1 MRYRLSFVI
10 GAAVLV
16 LANCAALA
24 GVFFGPHGPGGTYN
38 GYEYVPTA
46 LPWADAKTAAEARS
60 LAGVS
65 GHLVTITS
73 AAENEFVRIVRRN
86 NPWIGLTDNEA
97 YGGTEFGN
105 TSGHPYPP
113 AGDRGNGWVW
123 VTGEPTDYRN
133 WRPGEPN
140 DAGGNEDGA
149 QIYGNG
155 LWNDNG
161 TYKSYPY
168 VVEYELAST
177 WPAPPGGTPGFNVRY
192 VKAAGGV
199 DLYNLD
205 RAIQLLAGLLPSS
218 SELLGYETII
228 DLGSGGH
235 YGNAFLFPA
244 GYSDQFALRATAD
257 IEIPSAGDWTFGV
270 NSDDGFR
277 VVFEGIGSFEHPN
290 PRGPADTLATFNFPT
305 PGLYRM
311 NLFFF
316 ERGGGEEVEFFA
328 APGAHSSWNSDDFRL
343 VGDVA
348 NGGLAAYTIPE
359 PTTLALLG
367 LGGLLALRR
376 RRR

>member
-1 MRYRLSFVI
+1 MRTALTF
-10 GAAVLV
+10 LT
-16 LANCAALA
+16 AALLVCVA
-24 GVFFGPHGPGGTYN
+24 PAAASVLFGPYGPGGAYN
-38 GYEYVPTA
+38 GYEYVPSG
-46 LPWADAKTAAEARS
+46 LSWGDAKTAAEARS
-60 LAGVS
+60 FAGVS

-73 AAENEFVRIVRRN
+73 AAENEFVRIVGRGD
-86 NPWIGLTDNEA
+86 PWIGLTDNDA

-123 VTGEPTDYRN
+123 VTGEPTGYRN
-133 WRPGEPN
+133 WNNSEPN
-140 DAGGNEDGA
+140 DWGGNEDGA
-149 QIYGNG
+149 QILGNG

-161 TYKSYPY
+161 AWKSIPY
-168 VVEYELAST
+168 VVEYELASA

-192 VKAAGGV
+192 VKAADGI
-199 DLYNLD
+199 DLWNLD
-205 RAIQLLAGLLPSS
+205 RALQLLAGLLPSS
-218 SELLGYETII
+218 SELYGYESII
-228 DLGSGGH
+228 DLGGGGH
-235 YGNAFLFPA
+235 YGNAFPFP
-244 GYSDQFALRATAD
+244 GQYYDQFALRATAD

-277 VVFEGIGSFEHPN
+277 VVFEGIGSFEFAD

-311 NLFFF
+311 HLLFY

-359 PTTLALLG
+359 PTTLALVG
-367 LGGLLALRR
+367 LGGLLVARR
-376 RRR
+376 RRRR